1 MRVARLVRL
10 CMISP
15 AESSPRVSDESYF
28 LTYSITVSRMNSWQL
43 AEELA
48 KKVDAFDLLN
58 DDLETFS
65 ATRGDSN
72 VEDPEKKIARV
83 VRQIEILRKRM
94 P

>member
-1 MRVARLVRL
+1 
-10 CMISP
+10 
-15 AESSPRVSDESYF
+15 
-28 LTYSITVSRMNSWQL
+28 MNSWQL

>member
-1 MRVARLVRL
+1 MRVAGLVRL

-15 AESSPRVSDESYF
+15 VESSASVSDESYF
-28 LTYSITVSRMNSWQL
+28 LAYSNTVSRMNSWQL
-43 AEELA
+43 TEELA
-48 KKVDAFDLLN
+48 KKVDDFDLLS
-58 DDLETFS
+58 DDLEKFK
-65 ATRGDSN
+65 ATRGDSS